1 MLESFPVGKSTRGM
15 NHCGNRLSLF
25 QLYKYSQ
32 FLSWRLGEKWRIVF
46 PGNTQ
51 CARHLQQISES
62 EVQQLQVVA
71 VAINDRCIRYFL
83 MDPGLGGIQAVT

>member
-1 MLESFPVGKSTRGM
+1 MPESFPVGESTRGM

-71 VAINDRCIRYFL
+71 VAIN
-83 MDPGLGGIQAVT
+83 